1 METYGLSD
9 EEAMA
14 RLSRYGKN
22 ELKKEKEP
30 GVIRRF
36 AEKLD
41 DPLIYIL
48 LVAAA
53 VSLFLKEMSDACI
66 ILVVVILNA
75 VIGMVQEGKARQA
88 LLGLEKLTAPHAVV
102 IRNGHERVIPAAELV
117 PGDLIRLEA
126 GGFVPADAKIIT
138 SVNLKCDEASLSG
151 ESVPVEKGVDEF
163 VYMSTYI
170 TYGRGTALI
179 TATGMDTRMGRIC
192 KLVSTAPQELTPLQK
207 RLNDLGKVLSI
218 LAVGLCALLFLLAI
232 LQKRSVGEMLLTAIS
247 LAVAAVPEG
256 LAAVVTIVLAM
267 SVTRLV
273 KLNTIV
279 KRLPSVETLGCV
291 SVVCSDKTGTLTQNR
306 MRVMKVWSCG
316 EVCMAGSLRGVRDRR
331 LIEALVL
338 CNDASVSG
346 IERVGD
352 PTELALLDLGKEN
365 GIDKNAL
372 SLRRV
377 RVDEIPFSSESK
389 RMCTLHRHDG
399 RNVEYMK
406 GSLEGVLKCCDKIW
420 NGTSAEPLSGEKK
433 KRIMLAAE
441 GMSGDALRVLS
452 AAVKETDVL
461 TEKGLT
467 FLGFVGMLD
476 PVRPEA
482 AAAVSEF
489 RNAGV
494 KTVMITGDAPG
505 TAVAIGRE
513 LGICGKRMPSSLS
526 GATSYDNECIT
537 GDELDALSD
546 EELTAR
552 AEHINVFARVS
563 PEHKCRIVKA
573 FRANGRVIA
582 MTGDGT
588 NDAPALRLADVGI
601 AMGKGGTDVA
611 RNAGD
616 LVLADDNFAT
626 IRDAICEGRSIYKNI
641 KKSIVFLLSS
651 NFGEIITMLAAV
663 AAYIATPLKPAHILW
678 INLITDSLPALA
690 LGCDENDREALMKRP
705 PRDPNES
712 LFAGGALFLTCFYG
726 LLIALISLGAFLF
739 LPVWLLCEAGCQLSL
754 DNIRICLAQPQIL
767 LHAQTYAFTVLGVS
781 QLFHAIGMRDVDKS
795 VFRMNPAD
803 NPVMLIALFIGIALQ
818 VAVTEV
824 PFLVGA
830 FQTAKL
836 TLSEWGVLLGLSLM
850 PVVAHEMMVG
860 TKYIRTRRKNT

>member
-1 METYGLSD
+1 MGAYGLSD
-9 EEAMA
+9 EEARA

-30 GVIRRF
+30 GLLRRF

-88 LLGLEKLTAPHAVV
+88 LLGLEKLTAPHAFV
-102 IRNGHERVIPAAELV
+102 IRNGHERVVDAAELV

-151 ESVPVEKGVDEF
+151 ESVPVEKGVGEL

-192 KLVSTAPQELTPLQK
+192 KLVSTAPSELTPLQK

-232 LQKRSVGEMLLTAIS
+232 LQKRPVGEMLLTAIS

-256 LAAVVTIVLAM
+256 LAAVVTIVLAL

-316 EVCMAGSLRGVRDRR
+316 EVCMAESLRGVRDRR

-338 CNDASVSG
+338 CNDANISG
-346 IERVGD
+346 EERMGD

-377 RVDEIPFSSESK
+377 RVDEIPFSSETK
-389 RMCTLHRHDG
+389 RMCTLHRHNG

-406 GSLEGVLKCCDKIW
+406 GALEGVLKCCDKIW
-420 NGTSAEPLSGEKK
+420 NGTSSETLTGEMK

-482 AAAVSEF
+482 AEAVSEF
-489 RNAGV
+489 RAAGV

-513 LGICGKRMPSSLS
+513 LGICGKRMPGSLP
-526 GATSYDNECIT
+526 GAMSCDNGCIT

-546 EELTAR
+546 EELSAR

-601 AMGKGGTDVA
+601 AMGDGTDVA

-754 DNIRICLAQPQIL
+754 DNIRICLSQPQIL

-824 PFLVGA
+824 PILVGA

-836 TLSEWGVLLGLSLM
+836 TLSEWGVLLGISLM
-850 PVVAHEMMVG
+850 PVMAHEILVDLRFL
-860 TKYIRTRRKNT
+860 KAKKLRK